1 MSTIV
6 ETRVLIIGTGFSG
19 IGMGIKLQKAGINDF
34 VILEKAH
41 EFGGTWRD
49 NVYPGI
55 ACDVPAHLYSFS
67 FEPNPNWSRMWA
79 PGAEI
84 QKYLVSVAD
93 KHRLREHTVFGS
105 KVVQVVWNEAEFRW
119 HVSTEDDREYVAQF
133 VVSGVGALHVP
144 SVPDIPG
151 RQSFQGAQFHTAE
164 WDSSVS
170 LEGKRVAVVGTGAS
184 AIQVVPG
191 IIDKVDK
198 LTLFQR
204 TPAWVV
210 TRPDWKIPRLA
221 QLGFK
226 WIPGTRMATRLGI
239 HLWQE
244 SIGEG
249 MTKHLQLLK
258 VIEFLGKR
266 DINRK
271 ISDPELRRKLT
282 PSYSAGC
289 KRIGFAV
296 GFYEA
301 LNSPKADVTTDSI
314 VSVTENGIITK
325 DNAGKETLH
334 EVDIIVWAT
343 GFHVADSYRY
353 MGTIVGGGGNNLVDM
368 WNKTG
373 MDAHRGITVADMP
386 NLFFLLGP
394 NTGLGHNSVV
404 IMIEAQI
411 DYVVQAIRAVDKR
424 KAAALSPTKNAQAAY
439 NDWVQHELDHTVQ
452 NTGGCTSWYF
462 DEHGKNRVLWPGH
475 TGAYRRAVRKLDS
488 REYIFFGRGKKVA
501 TTK

>member
-6 ETRVLIIGTGFSG
+6 ETRVLIIGSGFSG
-19 IGMGIKLQKAGINDF
+19 IGMGVKLQKAGINGF

-49 NVYPGI
+49 NIYPGV

-67 FEPNPNWSRMWA
+67 FEPNPNWSRIWA

-93 KHRLREHTVFGS
+93 KHHLRTHTVFGS
-105 KVVQVVWNEAEFRW
+105 KVMRVMWSDSEYRW
-119 HVSTEDDREYVAQF
+119 HVSTEDGRKFVAQF
-133 VVSGVGALHVP
+133 VVSGVGALHIP
-144 SVPDIPG
+144 SVPDVPG
-151 RQSFQGAQFHTAE
+151 RMSFQGDQFHTAE
-164 WDSSVS
+164 WNSGVN
-170 LEGKRVAVVGTGAS
+170 LGGKRVAVVGTGAS
-184 AIQVVPG
+184 SIQVIPG
-191 IIDKVDK
+191 IVNHVSR

-204 TPAWVV
+204 TPAWVIA
-210 TRPDWKIPRLA
+210 RPDWKIPRWM
-221 QLGFK
+221 QVGFK
-226 WIPGTRMATRLGI
+226 WAPGARLGTRFGI

-249 MTKHLQLLK
+249 MTNHQQLLQ
-258 VIEFLGKR
+258 VIEQLGKR
-266 DINRK
+266 NIRQH
-271 ISDPELRRKLT
+271 ISDPELRKKLT
-282 PSYSAGC
+282 PDYSAGC

-301 LNSPKADVTTDSI
+301 LNDPKSDVVTDSI
-314 VSVTENGIITK
+314 AGVTESGIVTR
-325 DNAGKETLH
+325 DNTGKETLH
-334 EVDIIVWAT
+334 EVDVIIWAT
-343 GFHVADSYRY
+343 GFHVSDSFRY
-353 MGTIVGGGGNNLVDM
+353 MGTIVGAGGKNLVDT
-368 WNKTG
+368 WNETG
-373 MDAHRGITVADMP
+373 MDAHRGITVEDMP

-411 DYVVQAIRAVDKR
+411 SNIVQAVKAVGKR

-452 NTGGCTSWYF
+452 NTGGCMSWYF

-475 TGAYRRAVRKLDS
+475 TGAYRRAVRTLDPE
-488 REYIFFGRGKKVA
+488 EYIFFGHSKKSRSR
-501 TTK
+501 